1 MTVTGIVTVVMQS
14 QLKFSNFLKTISHL
28 QILDLEEM
36 FSQGSEEKKEMEKI
50 LKSKE
55 SELRTCNAGM
65 LSKHNQFREVEYP
78 ALKDSWTC

>member
-1 MTVTGIVTVVMQS
+1 
-14 QLKFSNFLKTISHL
+14 
-28 QILDLEEM
+28 M